1 MCQPAVDL
9 PAILAL
15 AWAARYET
23 LFLIA
28 LACYGISI
36 LLDSRRKDLA
46 RLASEFG
53 LEFAPRA
60 TLEQIG
66 LLGTT
71 FEGGLPAENCLRGM
85 IAGRETIVFDLRM
98 RQLSLDGFREKS
110 GYSGITAIIVG
121 FRVPADCYCRS
132 RDIPSARIVA
142 RGENG
147 RVGLRD

>member
-1 MCQPAVDL
+1 
-9 PAILAL
+9 
-15 AWAARYET
+15 
-23 LFLIA
+23 
-28 LACYGISI
+28 
-36 LLDSRRKDLA
+36 
-46 RLASEFG
+46 
-53 LEFAPRA
+53 
-60 TLEQIG
+60 
-66 LLGTT
+66 
-71 FEGGLPAENCLRGM
+71 M